1 MIYRFSLIYIY
12 IVAFGL
18 HFNCFCLPSTG
29 TCICIMLST
38 SKLLEI
44 SVILGNV
51 YLYTVCAINTAF
63 YVIVAYNILE
73 LNINMSIPRAMEPT
87 HCEKIP

>member
-1 MIYRFSLIYIY
+1 
-12 IVAFGL
+12 
-18 HFNCFCLPSTG
+18 
-29 TCICIMLST
+29 MLST

-51 YLYTVCAINTAF
+51 YLYTMCAINTAF